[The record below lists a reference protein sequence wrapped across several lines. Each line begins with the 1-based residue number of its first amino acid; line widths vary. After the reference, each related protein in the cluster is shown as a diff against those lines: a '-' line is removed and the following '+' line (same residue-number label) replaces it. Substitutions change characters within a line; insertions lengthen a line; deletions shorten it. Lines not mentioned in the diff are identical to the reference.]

1 MKASQHFGRHGFD
14 HDKIAAVLSS
24 GKKEEVLPV
33 LRALISAGKATIGS
47 LQVVDRI
54 GRLLRDRDPDVAS
67 TAAELLIAADAAG
80 RYEEALILMLQRR
93 EDACVM
99 AALSAFSKLGSK
111 ISPSRKDLVV
121 HHIATCL
128 SGSRQVHC
136 RALRTL
142 GELRATR
149 QALDIQNRLENQKAL
164 FRTKPAEEVRQ
175 LQDGA
180 QEQEV
185 AKLREQM
192 MHLASHCSELA
203 KARGDASRLAEG
215 LKEVQEALA
224 ESERSAD
231 QQDKPEVTKLREQM
245 MHLTSDLAK
254 ATGDASRL
262 AEELKEAQQA
272 LAESERSADQQ
283 AQQFLQKEW
292 CWKNETAKLEE
303 AESFAEAAAQ
313 EKDVLRMELAEKV
326 RQLQE
331 RAQEE
336 QEVAKLREQM
346 MHLASHCSDL
356 AGNASRSAADL
367 KEAQEALAES
377 ERSADQQAQ
386 QFLQKEWCW
395 KNETA
400 KLEKAEEFAEAAA
413 QEKVV
418 LRTELAEKVRQL
430 QEAQGKREVT
440 KLREQMTHLTSDA
453 PHMAELAEAAA
464 QEKAVLRTELA
475 EKVRQLQEAQAQQF
489 LQKEWCWK
497 NETAKLEEAESF
509 AEAAAQE
516 KAMLRTELAE
526 KEERLQKAAQELP
539 EAQQVFAQSEAAQR
553 LAEAAAKEKAVLRTA
568 LEEKEKR
575 LQKAAQELT
584 EAQQS
589 EKRAEQEKAVLRT
602 ALEEK
607 EKRLQKAAQELTEAQ
622 QSEKR
627 AEQEMAKLEEAQRLA
642 EAAAQEKAVLRTAL
656 EEKEKRLQK
665 AAQELTEAQQSEKRA
680 EEEMA
685 KLEEAQRLA
694 EAAAQEKERA
704 PSEKAKEGSDSS
716 TADMER
722 GPWDSPRTLDSC
734 TSEGSP
740 KEVGP
745 GGSFHSAG
753 GKQPA
758 APAASDGL
766 TPSSTKQVNDVSD
779 LASLSTLST
788 SPPAM
793 NKDLHQVSLGQDG
806 GEARVVVSCPEAHYD
821 KVQKICMELDI
832 VQAFGRKGDYVDD
845 LDGDEWFGKWQ
856 SRVVASA
863 TTALQTRKCKNAEL
877 FCIAGGKHCHKE
889 VGNQPMLI
897 EAIEKAMKESKLPAV
912 KIRFSWM
919 KVEQFEEH
927 IRKLAEEEIQ
937 KDAKLRKRKLLDL
950 LEEDP
955 QAAELFAKLTDYVEL
970 DEKSKRLVII
980 GDTGAGKSTFCG
992 LLDGSLQK
1000 LKKGVDD
1007 KGMPLWE
1014 WESNFK
1020 LGHKAS
1026 SETDQ
1031 PQLRKCY
1038 AFGQDG
1044 EDPVPLLLMDTPG
1057 LEDSRGKKKDDD
1069 HMAEVAKWVNGLRY
1083 IHGIVILLKND
1094 TRISRGLRNNL
1105 EFFQSIFGTDMW
1117 VHATVV
1123 VNRWPQDSRSRK
1135 KRAEGGLQ
1143 STAQFEEE
1151 FRGVL
1156 QKPRPK
1162 DATGDDC
1169 GVGLAED
1176 KARRLPFYFVDTLYD
1191 RGEEDEKSSMRNEL
1205 DNIRRWAL
1213 SLQEWF
1219 VQATTQSPE
1228 LKNLIH
1234 VVESTNQAADLETAL
1249 EKALGVDPR
1258 PADVTRKKVEAV
1270 RKEIEVRSTADRV
1283 DEAEK
1288 ALHKFEETGNR
1299 EDAQT
1304 FVQKFGALNSKQAA
1318 AVSSTKMSRLNP
1330 AFEVLEKAL
1339 EGKKS
1344 ETETATLEVSPQ
1356 FHQHAQRLIKE
1367 RNEALTQLDEAVRES
1382 STEKVVR
1389 ALAKCDSLRLT
1400 DPSIPKAKTW
1410 LEETQSALG
1419 QLENAHKQKSM
1430 EAVKQ
1435 ALALCESLNLPADK
1449 LQIARTWLKA
1459 EAKQVL
1465 DTAVEQAESIKKVRE
1480 ALLFC
1485 ESVGVPPDDLRKAH
1499 HWLEDEQ
1506 KVQRL
1511 IEEFDEKYGLGL
1523 SKEFDSFTKA
1533 VKLWVREHGV
1543 TGTLG
1548 HMETRFERL
1557 KQIVNEF
1564 PKMTEVSKIK
1574 VCTLIKSTKLNPQ
1587 STRKEWQDVL
1597 DPAREHGM
1605 NGLQLQKLQTD
1616 YDNRLFFH
1624 GDIVTMETNRWDD
1637 HYVYVSDDHNYV
1649 FARKRS
1655 TLEGYEL
1662 TKASWRLH
1670 IDGDLHKFESM
1681 KCSGRYLCAMDHE
1694 TNKLWVGISKGSI
1707 EEDRCRWKLE
1717 PDGSYYGLWNER
1729 GDFTHALT
1737 FHNHEPGFGRP
1748 YCARIPRIGGWEKV
1762 YIRRV

>member
-283 AQQFLQKEW
+283 
-292 CWKNETAKLEE
+292 
-303 AESFAEAAAQ
+303 
-313 EKDVLRMELAEKV
+313 
-326 RQLQE
+326 
-331 RAQEE
+331 EE

-413 QEKVV
+413 QEKV
-418 LRTELAEKVRQL
+418 
-430 QEAQGKREVT
+430 
-440 KLREQMTHLTSDA
+440 
-453 PHMAELAEAAA
+453 
-464 QEKAVLRTELA
+464 VLRTELA

-622 QSEKR
+622 QSEKRAEQEMAKLEEAQRLAEAAAQEKAVLRTALEEKEKRLQKAAQELTEAQQSGKR

-927 IRKLAEEEIQ
+927 IRRLVAEIQ

-1449 LQIARTWLKA
+1449 LQIARTWLKPV
-1459 EAKQVL
+1459 QVL

>member
-313 EKDVLRMELAEKV
+313 EK
-326 RQLQE
+326 
-331 RAQEE
+331 
-336 QEVAKLREQM
+336 
-346 MHLASHCSDL
+346 
-356 AGNASRSAADL
+356 
-367 KEAQEALAES
+367 
-377 ERSADQQAQ
+377 
-386 QFLQKEWCW
+386 
-395 KNETA
+395 
-400 KLEKAEEFAEAAA
+400 
-413 QEKVV
+413 
-418 LRTELAEKVRQL
+418 
-430 QEAQGKREVT
+430 
-440 KLREQMTHLTSDA
+440 
-453 PHMAELAEAAA
+453 
-464 QEKAVLRTELA
+464 
-475 EKVRQLQEAQAQQF
+475 
-489 LQKEWCWK
+489 
-497 NETAKLEEAESF
+497 
-509 AEAAAQE
+509 
-516 KAMLRTELAE
+516 AMLRTELAE
-526 KEERLQKAAQELP
+526 KEERLQKAAQ
-539 EAQQVFAQSEAAQR
+539 AAQR

-622 QSEKR
+622 QSEKRAEQEMAKLEEAQRLAEAAAQEKAVLRTALEEKEKRLQKAAQELTEAQQSGKR

>member
-80 RYEEALILMLQRR
+80 RYEEDGDGALILMLQRR

-526 KEERLQKAAQELP
+526 KEERLQKELP

-589 EKRAEQEKAVLRT
+589 EKRAEQEKAKLDRRRRLGQAALFT
-602 ALEEK
+602 AL
-607 EKRLQKAAQELTEAQ
+607 
-622 QSEKR
+622 
-627 AEQEMAKLEEAQRLA
+627 
-642 EAAAQEKAVLRTAL
+642 
-656 EEKEKRLQK
+656 
-665 AAQELTEAQQSEKRA
+665 
-680 EEEMA
+680 
-685 KLEEAQRLA
+685 
-694 EAAAQEKERA
+694 
-704 PSEKAKEGSDSS
+704 
-716 TADMER
+716 
-722 GPWDSPRTLDSC
+722 
-734 TSEGSP
+734 
-740 KEVGP
+740 
-745 GGSFHSAG
+745 
-753 GKQPA
+753 
-758 APAASDGL
+758 
-766 TPSSTKQVNDVSD
+766 
-779 LASLSTLST
+779 
-788 SPPAM
+788 
-793 NKDLHQVSLGQDG
+793 
-806 GEARVVVSCPEAHYD
+806 
-821 KVQKICMELDI
+821 
-832 VQAFGRKGDYVDD
+832 
-845 LDGDEWFGKWQ
+845 
-856 SRVVASA
+856 
-863 TTALQTRKCKNAEL
+863 
-877 FCIAGGKHCHKE
+877 
-889 VGNQPMLI
+889 VGN
-897 EAIEKAMKESKLPAV
+897 S
-912 KIRFSWM
+912 
-919 KVEQFEEH
+919 
-927 IRKLAEEEIQ
+927 
-937 KDAKLRKRKLLDL
+937 
-950 LEEDP
+950 
-955 QAAELFAKLTDYVEL
+955 
-970 DEKSKRLVII
+970 
-980 GDTGAGKSTFCG
+980 
-992 LLDGSLQK
+992 
-1000 LKKGVDD
+1000 
-1007 KGMPLWE
+1007 
-1014 WESNFK
+1014 
-1020 LGHKAS
+1020 
-1026 SETDQ
+1026 
-1031 PQLRKCY
+1031 
-1038 AFGQDG
+1038 
-1044 EDPVPLLLMDTPG
+1044 PLLL
-1057 LEDSRGKKKDDD
+1057 L
-1069 HMAEVAKWVNGLRY
+1069 LRM
-1083 IHGIVILLKND
+1083 G
-1094 TRISRGLRNNL
+1094 
-1105 EFFQSIFGTDMW
+1105 
-1117 VHATVV
+1117 
-1123 VNRWPQDSRSRK
+1123 
-1135 KRAEGGLQ
+1135 
-1143 STAQFEEE
+1143 
-1151 FRGVL
+1151 
-1156 QKPRPK
+1156 
-1162 DATGDDC
+1162 
-1169 GVGLAED
+1169 
-1176 KARRLPFYFVDTLYD
+1176 
-1191 RGEEDEKSSMRNEL
+1191 
-1205 DNIRRWAL
+1205 
-1213 SLQEWF
+1213 
-1219 VQATTQSPE
+1219 
-1228 LKNLIH
+1228 
-1234 VVESTNQAADLETAL
+1234 
-1249 EKALGVDPR
+1249 
-1258 PADVTRKKVEAV
+1258 
-1270 RKEIEVRSTADRV
+1270 
-1283 DEAEK
+1283 
-1288 ALHKFEETGNR
+1288 
-1299 EDAQT
+1299 
-1304 FVQKFGALNSKQAA
+1304 
-1318 AVSSTKMSRLNP
+1318 
-1330 AFEVLEKAL
+1330 
-1339 EGKKS
+1339 
-1344 ETETATLEVSPQ
+1344 
-1356 FHQHAQRLIKE
+1356 
-1367 RNEALTQLDEAVRES
+1367 
-1382 STEKVVR
+1382 
-1389 ALAKCDSLRLT
+1389 
-1400 DPSIPKAKTW
+1400 
-1410 LEETQSALG
+1410 
-1419 QLENAHKQKSM
+1419 
-1430 EAVKQ
+1430 
-1435 ALALCESLNLPADK
+1435 
-1449 LQIARTWLKA
+1449 
-1459 EAKQVL
+1459 
-1465 DTAVEQAESIKKVRE
+1465 
-1480 ALLFC
+1480 
-1485 ESVGVPPDDLRKAH
+1485 
-1499 HWLEDEQ
+1499 
-1506 KVQRL
+1506 
-1511 IEEFDEKYGLGL
+1511 
-1523 SKEFDSFTKA
+1523 
-1533 VKLWVREHGV
+1533 
-1543 TGTLG
+1543 
-1548 HMETRFERL
+1548 
-1557 KQIVNEF
+1557 
-1564 PKMTEVSKIK
+1564 
-1574 VCTLIKSTKLNPQ
+1574 
-1587 STRKEWQDVL
+1587 
-1597 DPAREHGM
+1597 
-1605 NGLQLQKLQTD
+1605 
-1616 YDNRLFFH
+1616 
-1624 GDIVTMETNRWDD
+1624 
-1637 HYVYVSDDHNYV
+1637 
-1649 FARKRS
+1649 
-1655 TLEGYEL
+1655 
-1662 TKASWRLH
+1662 
-1670 IDGDLHKFESM
+1670 
-1681 KCSGRYLCAMDHE
+1681 
-1694 TNKLWVGISKGSI
+1694 
-1707 EEDRCRWKLE
+1707 
-1717 PDGSYYGLWNER
+1717 
-1729 GDFTHALT
+1729 
-1737 FHNHEPGFGRP
+1737 
-1748 YCARIPRIGGWEKV
+1748 
-1762 YIRRV
+1762 

>member
-231 QQDKPEVTKLREQM
+231 QQAQQFRLQDKPEVTKLREQM

-313 EKDVLRMELAEKV
+313 EK
-326 RQLQE
+326 
-331 RAQEE
+331 
-336 QEVAKLREQM
+336 
-346 MHLASHCSDL
+346 
-356 AGNASRSAADL
+356 
-367 KEAQEALAES
+367 
-377 ERSADQQAQ
+377 
-386 QFLQKEWCW
+386 
-395 KNETA
+395 
-400 KLEKAEEFAEAAA
+400 
-413 QEKVV
+413 VV

-464 QEKAVLRTELA
+464 QEKAVLRT
-475 EKVRQLQEAQAQQF
+475 
-489 LQKEWCWK
+489 
-497 NETAKLEEAESF
+497 
-509 AEAAAQE
+509 
-516 KAMLRTELAE
+516 
-526 KEERLQKAAQELP
+526 
-539 EAQQVFAQSEAAQR
+539 
-553 LAEAAAKEKAVLRTA
+553 A

-589 EKRAEQEKAVLRT
+589 GKRAEQ
-602 ALEEK
+602 
-607 EKRLQKAAQELTEAQ
+607 
-622 QSEKR
+622 
-627 AEQEMAKLEEAQRLA
+627 
-642 EAAAQEKAVLRTAL
+642 
-656 EEKEKRLQK
+656 
-665 AAQELTEAQQSEKRA
+665 
-680 EEEMA
+680 EMA

-927 IRKLAEEEIQ
+927 IRRLVAEIQ

-1449 LQIARTWLKA
+1449 LQIARTWLKPV
-1459 EAKQVL
+1459 QVL

>member
-215 LKEVQEALA
+215 LKEVQE
-224 ESERSAD
+224 
-231 QQDKPEVTKLREQM
+231 
-245 MHLTSDLAK
+245 
-254 ATGDASRL
+254 
-262 AEELKEAQQA
+262 A

-526 KEERLQKAAQELP
+526 KEERLQK
-539 EAQQVFAQSEAAQR
+539 AAQR

-927 IRKLAEEEIQ
+927 IRRLVAEIQ

-1449 LQIARTWLKA
+1449 LQIARTWLKPV
-1459 EAKQVL
+1459 QVL

>member
-231 QQDKPEVTKLREQM
+231 QQ
-245 MHLTSDLAK
+245 
-254 ATGDASRL
+254 
-262 AEELKEAQQA
+262 
-272 LAESERSADQQ
+272 
-283 AQQFLQKEW
+283 
-292 CWKNETAKLEE
+292 
-303 AESFAEAAAQ
+303 
-313 EKDVLRMELAEKV
+313 
-326 RQLQE
+326 
-331 RAQEE
+331 EE

-377 ERSADQQAQ
+377 ERSADQQ
-386 QFLQKEWCW
+386 
-395 KNETA
+395 
-400 KLEKAEEFAEAAA
+400 
-413 QEKVV
+413 
-418 LRTELAEKVRQL
+418 
-430 QEAQGKREVT
+430 GKREVT

-464 QEKAVLRTELA
+464 QEKANWQTTLGESERSA
-475 EKVRQLQEAQAQQF
+475 DHQAQQF

-622 QSEKR
+622 QSEKRAEQEMAKLEEAQRLAEAAAQEKAVLRTALEEKEKRLQKAAQELTEAQQSGKR

-927 IRKLAEEEIQ
+927 IRRLVAEIQ

-1449 LQIARTWLKA
+1449 LQIARTWLKPV
-1459 EAKQVL
+1459 QVL

>member
-553 LAEAAAKEKAVLRTA
+553 LAEAAAK
-568 LEEKEKR
+568 
-575 LQKAAQELT
+575 
-584 EAQQS
+584 
-589 EKRAEQEKAVLRT
+589 
-602 ALEEK
+602 
-607 EKRLQKAAQELTEAQ
+607 
-622 QSEKR
+622 
-627 AEQEMAKLEEAQRLA
+627 
-642 EAAAQEKAVLRTAL
+642 
-656 EEKEKRLQK
+656 
-665 AAQELTEAQQSEKRA
+665 
-680 EEEMA
+680 
-685 KLEEAQRLA
+685 
-694 EAAAQEKERA
+694 EKERA

>member
-453 PHMAELAEAAA
+453 PHMAE
-464 QEKAVLRTELA
+464 
-475 EKVRQLQEAQAQQF
+475 
-489 LQKEWCWK
+489 
-497 NETAKLEEAESF
+497 
-509 AEAAAQE
+509 
-516 KAMLRTELAE
+516 
-526 KEERLQKAAQELP
+526 
-539 EAQQVFAQSEAAQR
+539 
-553 LAEAAAKEKAVLRTA
+553 
-568 LEEKEKR
+568 
-575 LQKAAQELT
+575 
-584 EAQQS
+584 
-589 EKRAEQEKAVLRT
+589 
-602 ALEEK
+602 
-607 EKRLQKAAQELTEAQ
+607 
-622 QSEKR
+622 
-627 AEQEMAKLEEAQRLA
+627 LA

>member
-464 QEKAVLRTELA
+464 QEK
-475 EKVRQLQEAQAQQF
+475 
-489 LQKEWCWK
+489 
-497 NETAKLEEAESF
+497 
-509 AEAAAQE
+509 
-516 KAMLRTELAE
+516 
-526 KEERLQKAAQELP
+526 
-539 EAQQVFAQSEAAQR
+539 
-553 LAEAAAKEKAVLRTA
+553 
-568 LEEKEKR
+568 
-575 LQKAAQELT
+575 
-584 EAQQS
+584 
-589 EKRAEQEKAVLRT
+589 
-602 ALEEK
+602 
-607 EKRLQKAAQELTEAQ
+607 
-622 QSEKR
+622 
-627 AEQEMAKLEEAQRLA
+627 LEEAQRLA

-665 AAQELTEAQQSEKRA
+665 AAQELTEAQQSGKRA
-680 EEEMA
+680 EQEMA

-927 IRKLAEEEIQ
+927 IRRLVAEIQ

-1449 LQIARTWLKA
+1449 LQIARTWLKPV
-1459 EAKQVL
+1459 QVL

>member
-464 QEKAVLRTELA
+464 QEKAVLRT
-475 EKVRQLQEAQAQQF
+475 
-489 LQKEWCWK
+489 
-497 NETAKLEEAESF
+497 
-509 AEAAAQE
+509 
-516 KAMLRTELAE
+516 
-526 KEERLQKAAQELP
+526 
-539 EAQQVFAQSEAAQR
+539 
-553 LAEAAAKEKAVLRTA
+553 A

-622 QSEKR
+622 QSGKR
-627 AEQEMAKLEEAQRLA
+627 AEQ
-642 EAAAQEKAVLRTAL
+642 
-656 EEKEKRLQK
+656 
-665 AAQELTEAQQSEKRA
+665 
-680 EEEMA
+680 EMA

>member
-231 QQDKPEVTKLREQM
+231 QQAQQFRLQDKPEVTKLREQM

-313 EKDVLRMELAEKV
+313 EK
-326 RQLQE
+326 
-331 RAQEE
+331 
-336 QEVAKLREQM
+336 
-346 MHLASHCSDL
+346 
-356 AGNASRSAADL
+356 
-367 KEAQEALAES
+367 
-377 ERSADQQAQ
+377 
-386 QFLQKEWCW
+386 
-395 KNETA
+395 
-400 KLEKAEEFAEAAA
+400 
-413 QEKVV
+413 VV

-464 QEKAVLRTELA
+464 Q
-475 EKVRQLQEAQAQQF
+475 
-489 LQKEWCWK
+489 
-497 NETAKLEEAESF
+497 
-509 AEAAAQE
+509 
-516 KAMLRTELAE
+516 
-526 KEERLQKAAQELP
+526 
-539 EAQQVFAQSEAAQR
+539 
-553 LAEAAAKEKAVLRTA
+553 EKAVLRTA

-622 QSEKR
+622 QSGKR
-627 AEQEMAKLEEAQRLA
+627 AEQ
-642 EAAAQEKAVLRTAL
+642 
-656 EEKEKRLQK
+656 
-665 AAQELTEAQQSEKRA
+665 
-680 EEEMA
+680 EMA

-927 IRKLAEEEIQ
+927 IRRLVAEIQ

-1449 LQIARTWLKA
+1449 LQIARTWLKPV
-1459 EAKQVL
+1459 QVL

>member
-292 CWKNETAKLEE
+292 CWKNETAKLE
-303 AESFAEAAAQ
+303 
-313 EKDVLRMELAEKV
+313 
-326 RQLQE
+326 
-331 RAQEE
+331 
-336 QEVAKLREQM
+336 
-346 MHLASHCSDL
+346 
-356 AGNASRSAADL
+356 
-367 KEAQEALAES
+367 
-377 ERSADQQAQ
+377 
-386 QFLQKEWCW
+386 
-395 KNETA
+395 
-400 KLEKAEEFAEAAA
+400 KAEEFAEAAA

-464 QEKAVLRTELA
+464 
-475 EKVRQLQEAQAQQF
+475 
-489 LQKEWCWK
+489 
-497 NETAKLEEAESF
+497 
-509 AEAAAQE
+509 
-516 KAMLRTELAE
+516 
-526 KEERLQKAAQELP
+526 
-539 EAQQVFAQSEAAQR
+539 
-553 LAEAAAKEKAVLRTA
+553 
-568 LEEKEKR
+568 
-575 LQKAAQELT
+575 
-584 EAQQS
+584 
-589 EKRAEQEKAVLRT
+589 QEKAVLRT

-665 AAQELTEAQQSEKRA
+665 AAQELTEAQQSGKRAEQEMAKLEEAQRLAEAAAQEKAVLRTALEEKEKRLQKAAQELTEAQQSEKRA

-694 EAAAQEKERA
+694 EAAAQEKALLSTELADKVKQLEEAAQERA

>member
-526 KEERLQKAAQELP
+526 KEERLQKAAQ
-539 EAQQVFAQSEAAQR
+539 R

-622 QSEKR
+622 QSGKR
-627 AEQEMAKLEEAQRLA
+627 AEQ
-642 EAAAQEKAVLRTAL
+642 
-656 EEKEKRLQK
+656 
-665 AAQELTEAQQSEKRA
+665 
-680 EEEMA
+680 EMA

>member
-313 EKDVLRMELAEKV
+313 EK
-326 RQLQE
+326 
-331 RAQEE
+331 
-336 QEVAKLREQM
+336 
-346 MHLASHCSDL
+346 
-356 AGNASRSAADL
+356 
-367 KEAQEALAES
+367 
-377 ERSADQQAQ
+377 
-386 QFLQKEWCW
+386 
-395 KNETA
+395 
-400 KLEKAEEFAEAAA
+400 
-413 QEKVV
+413 
-418 LRTELAEKVRQL
+418 
-430 QEAQGKREVT
+430 
-440 KLREQMTHLTSDA
+440 
-453 PHMAELAEAAA
+453 
-464 QEKAVLRTELA
+464 
-475 EKVRQLQEAQAQQF
+475 
-489 LQKEWCWK
+489 
-497 NETAKLEEAESF
+497 
-509 AEAAAQE
+509 
-516 KAMLRTELAE
+516 AMLRTELAE

-627 AEQEMAKLEEAQRLA
+627 AEQ
-642 EAAAQEKAVLRTAL
+642 
-656 EEKEKRLQK
+656 
-665 AAQELTEAQQSEKRA
+665 
-680 EEEMA
+680 EMA

-927 IRKLAEEEIQ
+927 IRRLVAEIQ

-1449 LQIARTWLKA
+1449 LQIARTWLKPV
-1459 EAKQVL
+1459 QVL

>member
-377 ERSADQQAQ
+377 ERSAD
-386 QFLQKEWCW
+386 
-395 KNETA
+395 
-400 KLEKAEEFAEAAA
+400 
-413 QEKVV
+413 
-418 LRTELAEKVRQL
+418 
-430 QEAQGKREVT
+430 
-440 KLREQMTHLTSDA
+440 H
-453 PHMAELAEAAA
+453 
-464 QEKAVLRTELA
+464 
-475 EKVRQLQEAQAQQF
+475 QAQQF

-526 KEERLQKAAQELP
+526 KEERLQKAAQ
-539 EAQQVFAQSEAAQR
+539 AAQR

-665 AAQELTEAQQSEKRA
+665 AAQELTEAQQSGKRAEQEMAKLEEAQRLAEAAAQEKAVLRTALEEKEKRLQKAAQELTEAQQSEKRA

-694 EAAAQEKERA
+694 EAAAQEKALLSTELADKVKQLEEAAQERA

>member
-231 QQDKPEVTKLREQM
+231 QQAQQFRLQDKPEVTKLREQM

-464 QEKAVLRTELA
+464 QEKAVLRT
-475 EKVRQLQEAQAQQF
+475 
-489 LQKEWCWK
+489 
-497 NETAKLEEAESF
+497 
-509 AEAAAQE
+509 
-516 KAMLRTELAE
+516 
-526 KEERLQKAAQELP
+526 
-539 EAQQVFAQSEAAQR
+539 
-553 LAEAAAKEKAVLRTA
+553 A

-589 EKRAEQEKAVLRT
+589 G
-602 ALEEK
+602 
-607 EKRLQKAAQELTEAQ
+607 
-622 QSEKR
+622 KR

-927 IRKLAEEEIQ
+927 IRRLVAEIQ

-1449 LQIARTWLKA
+1449 LQIARTWLKPV
-1459 EAKQVL
+1459 QVL

>member
-313 EKDVLRMELAEKV
+313 EK
-326 RQLQE
+326 
-331 RAQEE
+331 
-336 QEVAKLREQM
+336 
-346 MHLASHCSDL
+346 
-356 AGNASRSAADL
+356 
-367 KEAQEALAES
+367 
-377 ERSADQQAQ
+377 
-386 QFLQKEWCW
+386 
-395 KNETA
+395 
-400 KLEKAEEFAEAAA
+400 
-413 QEKVV
+413 
-418 LRTELAEKVRQL
+418 
-430 QEAQGKREVT
+430 
-440 KLREQMTHLTSDA
+440 
-453 PHMAELAEAAA
+453 
-464 QEKAVLRTELA
+464 
-475 EKVRQLQEAQAQQF
+475 
-489 LQKEWCWK
+489 
-497 NETAKLEEAESF
+497 
-509 AEAAAQE
+509 
-516 KAMLRTELAE
+516 AMLRTELAE
-526 KEERLQKAAQELP
+526 KEERLQKELP

-622 QSEKR
+622 QSEKRAEQEMAKLEEAQRLAEAAAQEKAVLRTALEEKEKRLQKAAQELTEAQQSGKR

-927 IRKLAEEEIQ
+927 IRRLVAEIQ

-1449 LQIARTWLKA
+1449 LQIARTWLKPV
-1459 EAKQVL
+1459 QVL

>member
-516 KAMLRTELAE
+516 KA
-526 KEERLQKAAQELP
+526 
-539 EAQQVFAQSEAAQR
+539 
-553 LAEAAAKEKAVLRTA
+553 VLRTA

-627 AEQEMAKLEEAQRLA
+627 AEQ
-642 EAAAQEKAVLRTAL
+642 
-656 EEKEKRLQK
+656 
-665 AAQELTEAQQSEKRA
+665 
-680 EEEMA
+680 EMA

-927 IRKLAEEEIQ
+927 IRRLVAEIQ

-1449 LQIARTWLKA
+1449 LQIARTWLKPV
-1459 EAKQVL
+1459 QVL

>member
-231 QQDKPEVTKLREQM
+231 QQ
-245 MHLTSDLAK
+245 
-254 ATGDASRL
+254 
-262 AEELKEAQQA
+262 
-272 LAESERSADQQ
+272 

-464 QEKAVLRTELA
+464 QEKAVLRT
-475 EKVRQLQEAQAQQF
+475 
-489 LQKEWCWK
+489 
-497 NETAKLEEAESF
+497 
-509 AEAAAQE
+509 
-516 KAMLRTELAE
+516 
-526 KEERLQKAAQELP
+526 
-539 EAQQVFAQSEAAQR
+539 
-553 LAEAAAKEKAVLRTA
+553 A

-589 EKRAEQEKAVLRT
+589 EKRAEQ
-602 ALEEK
+602 
-607 EKRLQKAAQELTEAQ
+607 
-622 QSEKR
+622 
-627 AEQEMAKLEEAQRLA
+627 
-642 EAAAQEKAVLRTAL
+642 
-656 EEKEKRLQK
+656 
-665 AAQELTEAQQSEKRA
+665 
-680 EEEMA
+680 EMA

-927 IRKLAEEEIQ
+927 IRRLVAEIQ

-1449 LQIARTWLKA
+1449 LQIARTWLKPV
-1459 EAKQVL
+1459 QVL

>member
-400 KLEKAEEFAEAAA
+400 KLE
-413 QEKVV
+413 
-418 LRTELAEKVRQL
+418 
-430 QEAQGKREVT
+430 
-440 KLREQMTHLTSDA
+440 
-453 PHMAELAEAAA
+453 
-464 QEKAVLRTELA
+464 
-475 EKVRQLQEAQAQQF
+475 
-489 LQKEWCWK
+489 
-497 NETAKLEEAESF
+497 EAESF

-526 KEERLQKAAQELP
+526 KEERLQKAAQ
-539 EAQQVFAQSEAAQR
+539 R
-553 LAEAAAKEKAVLRTA
+553 LAEAAAK
-568 LEEKEKR
+568 
-575 LQKAAQELT
+575 
-584 EAQQS
+584 
-589 EKRAEQEKAVLRT
+589 EKAVLRT

>member
-313 EKDVLRMELAEKV
+313 EK
-326 RQLQE
+326 
-331 RAQEE
+331 
-336 QEVAKLREQM
+336 
-346 MHLASHCSDL
+346 
-356 AGNASRSAADL
+356 
-367 KEAQEALAES
+367 
-377 ERSADQQAQ
+377 
-386 QFLQKEWCW
+386 
-395 KNETA
+395 
-400 KLEKAEEFAEAAA
+400 
-413 QEKVV
+413 
-418 LRTELAEKVRQL
+418 
-430 QEAQGKREVT
+430 
-440 KLREQMTHLTSDA
+440 
-453 PHMAELAEAAA
+453 
-464 QEKAVLRTELA
+464 
-475 EKVRQLQEAQAQQF
+475 
-489 LQKEWCWK
+489 
-497 NETAKLEEAESF
+497 
-509 AEAAAQE
+509 
-516 KAMLRTELAE
+516 AMLRTELAE

-553 LAEAAAKEKAVLRTA
+553 LAEAAAK
-568 LEEKEKR
+568 
-575 LQKAAQELT
+575 
-584 EAQQS
+584 
-589 EKRAEQEKAVLRT
+589 
-602 ALEEK
+602 
-607 EKRLQKAAQELTEAQ
+607 
-622 QSEKR
+622 
-627 AEQEMAKLEEAQRLA
+627 
-642 EAAAQEKAVLRTAL
+642 
-656 EEKEKRLQK
+656 
-665 AAQELTEAQQSEKRA
+665 
-680 EEEMA
+680 
-685 KLEEAQRLA
+685 
-694 EAAAQEKERA
+694 EKERA

-927 IRKLAEEEIQ
+927 IRRLVAEIQ

-1449 LQIARTWLKA
+1449 LQIARTWLKPV
-1459 EAKQVL
+1459 QVL

>member
-1 MKASQHFGRHGFD
+1 
-14 HDKIAAVLSS
+14 
-24 GKKEEVLPV
+24 
-33 LRALISAGKATIGS
+33 
-47 LQVVDRI
+47 
-54 GRLLRDRDPDVAS
+54 
-67 TAAELLIAADAAG
+67 
-80 RYEEALILMLQRR
+80 
-93 EDACVM
+93 
-99 AALSAFSKLGSK
+99 
-111 ISPSRKDLVV
+111 
-121 HHIATCL
+121 
-128 SGSRQVHC
+128 
-136 RALRTL
+136 
-142 GELRATR
+142 
-149 QALDIQNRLENQKAL
+149 
-164 FRTKPAEEVRQ
+164 
-175 LQDGA
+175 
-180 QEQEV
+180 
-185 AKLREQM
+185 
-192 MHLASHCSELA
+192 
-203 KARGDASRLAEG
+203 
-215 LKEVQEALA
+215 
-224 ESERSAD
+224 
-231 QQDKPEVTKLREQM
+231 
-245 MHLTSDLAK
+245 
-254 ATGDASRL
+254 
-262 AEELKEAQQA
+262 
-272 LAESERSADQQ
+272 
-283 AQQFLQKEW
+283 
-292 CWKNETAKLEE
+292 
-303 AESFAEAAAQ
+303 
-313 EKDVLRMELAEKV
+313 
-326 RQLQE
+326 
-331 RAQEE
+331 
-336 QEVAKLREQM
+336 
-346 MHLASHCSDL
+346 
-356 AGNASRSAADL
+356 
-367 KEAQEALAES
+367 
-377 ERSADQQAQ
+377 
-386 QFLQKEWCW
+386 
-395 KNETA
+395 
-400 KLEKAEEFAEAAA
+400 
-413 QEKVV
+413 
-418 LRTELAEKVRQL
+418 
-430 QEAQGKREVT
+430 
-440 KLREQMTHLTSDA
+440 
-453 PHMAELAEAAA
+453 
-464 QEKAVLRTELA
+464 
-475 EKVRQLQEAQAQQF
+475 
-489 LQKEWCWK
+489 
-497 NETAKLEEAESF
+497 
-509 AEAAAQE
+509 
-516 KAMLRTELAE
+516 
-526 KEERLQKAAQELP
+526 
-539 EAQQVFAQSEAAQR
+539 
-553 LAEAAAKEKAVLRTA
+553 
-568 LEEKEKR
+568 
-575 LQKAAQELT
+575 
-584 EAQQS
+584 
-589 EKRAEQEKAVLRT
+589 
-602 ALEEK
+602 
-607 EKRLQKAAQELTEAQ
+607 
-622 QSEKR
+622 
-627 AEQEMAKLEEAQRLA
+627 
-642 EAAAQEKAVLRTAL
+642 
-656 EEKEKRLQK
+656 
-665 AAQELTEAQQSEKRA
+665 
-680 EEEMA
+680 
-685 KLEEAQRLA
+685 
-694 EAAAQEKERA
+694 
-704 PSEKAKEGSDSS
+704 
-716 TADMER
+716 
-722 GPWDSPRTLDSC
+722 
-734 TSEGSP
+734 
-740 KEVGP
+740 
-745 GGSFHSAG
+745 
-753 GKQPA
+753 
-758 APAASDGL
+758 
-766 TPSSTKQVNDVSD
+766 
-779 LASLSTLST
+779 
-788 SPPAM
+788 M

-877 FCIAGGKHCHKE
+877 FCIAG
-889 VGNQPMLI
+889 
-897 EAIEKAMKESKLPAV
+897 
-912 KIRFSWM
+912 
-919 KVEQFEEH
+919 
-927 IRKLAEEEIQ
+927 KLAEEEIQ

-1123 VNRWPQDSRSRK
+1123 VN
-1135 KRAEGGLQ
+1135 
-1143 STAQFEEE
+1143 
-1151 FRGVL
+1151 
-1156 QKPRPK
+1156 
-1162 DATGDDC
+1162 
-1169 GVGLAED
+1169 
-1176 KARRLPFYFVDTLYD
+1176 
-1191 RGEEDEKSSMRNEL
+1191 
-1205 DNIRRWAL
+1205 
-1213 SLQEWF
+1213 
-1219 VQATTQSPE
+1219 
-1228 LKNLIH
+1228 
-1234 VVESTNQAADLETAL
+1234 
-1249 EKALGVDPR
+1249 
-1258 PADVTRKKVEAV
+1258 
-1270 RKEIEVRSTADRV
+1270 
-1283 DEAEK
+1283 
-1288 ALHKFEETGNR
+1288 
-1299 EDAQT
+1299 
-1304 FVQKFGALNSKQAA
+1304 
-1318 AVSSTKMSRLNP
+1318 
-1330 AFEVLEKAL
+1330 
-1339 EGKKS
+1339 
-1344 ETETATLEVSPQ
+1344 
-1356 FHQHAQRLIKE
+1356 
-1367 RNEALTQLDEAVRES
+1367 
-1382 STEKVVR
+1382 
-1389 ALAKCDSLRLT
+1389 RLT

-1694 TNKLWVGISKGSI
+1694 TNKLWPKGLRPAARFSNGKLLSCLAEQVVEHVGRCAPDTENDHGGGGAGWPLRRASRPDGELRCLSETLLSKIGTWQSEKPRI
-1707 EEDRCRWKLE
+1707 LKMTTEAAVTLGLVVGNFPWSLGGELWGIAEPGEEDVGPVTQGKRQVDYRRFLRRFDVAVNKEKWIGWKTILMKDAYEALYCRDADLILGCKRE
-1717 PDGSYYGLWNER
+1717 PSRPCQQLKVLQSEVCFESSDSPQRTSQHVLSASQLQSLAHGLFPPDEGDEDTDLSVHEFFER
-1729 GDFTHALT
+1729 FTVIYRQAKAMTGDDTLSDWRTTLRSLGHLLLKQDRKTSMTINSFERAVSRVRTGASTHSRKTLLQVQRLAHQFESGDESGNGLLSRQ
-1737 FHNHEPGFGRP
+1737 ELDLR
-1748 YCARIPRIGGWEKV
+1748 ASKK
-1762 YIRRV
+1762 

>member
-553 LAEAAAKEKAVLRTA
+553 LAEAAAKEK
-568 LEEKEKR
+568 
-575 LQKAAQELT
+575 
-584 EAQQS
+584 
-589 EKRAEQEKAVLRT
+589 
-602 ALEEK
+602 
-607 EKRLQKAAQELTEAQ
+607 
-622 QSEKR
+622 
-627 AEQEMAKLEEAQRLA
+627 
-642 EAAAQEKAVLRTAL
+642 
-656 EEKEKRLQK
+656 
-665 AAQELTEAQQSEKRA
+665 
-680 EEEMA
+680 
-685 KLEEAQRLA
+685 
-694 EAAAQEKERA
+694 ERA

-927 IRKLAEEEIQ
+927 IRRLVAEIQ

-1449 LQIARTWLKA
+1449 LQIARTWLKPV
-1459 EAKQVL
+1459 QVL

>member
-231 QQDKPEVTKLREQM
+231 QQ
-245 MHLTSDLAK
+245 
-254 ATGDASRL
+254 
-262 AEELKEAQQA
+262 
-272 LAESERSADQQ
+272 

-430 QEAQGKREVT
+430 QEAQ
-440 KLREQMTHLTSDA
+440 
-453 PHMAELAEAAA
+453 
-464 QEKAVLRTELA
+464 
-475 EKVRQLQEAQAQQF
+475 AQQF

-589 EKRAEQEKAVLRT
+589 G
-602 ALEEK
+602 
-607 EKRLQKAAQELTEAQ
+607 
-622 QSEKR
+622 KR
-627 AEQEMAKLEEAQRLA
+627 AEQEM
-642 EAAAQEKAVLRTAL
+642 AVLRTAL

-1543 TGTLG
+1543 TG
-1548 HMETRFERL
+1548 
-1557 KQIVNEF
+1557 
-1564 PKMTEVSKIK
+1564 
-1574 VCTLIKSTKLNPQ
+1574 
-1587 STRKEWQDVL
+1587 
-1597 DPAREHGM
+1597 
-1605 NGLQLQKLQTD
+1605 NG
-1616 YDNRLFFH
+1616 R
-1624 GDIVTMETNRWDD
+1624 M
-1637 HYVYVSDDHNYV
+1637 
-1649 FARKRS
+1649 
-1655 TLEGYEL
+1655 
-1662 TKASWRLH
+1662 
-1670 IDGDLHKFESM
+1670 
-1681 KCSGRYLCAMDHE
+1681 C
-1694 TNKLWVGISKGSI
+1694 
-1707 EEDRCRWKLE
+1707 
-1717 PDGSYYGLWNER
+1717 
-1729 GDFTHALT
+1729 
-1737 FHNHEPGFGRP
+1737 
-1748 YCARIPRIGGWEKV
+1748 
-1762 YIRRV
+1762 

>member
-215 LKEVQEALA
+215 LKEVQE
-224 ESERSAD
+224 
-231 QQDKPEVTKLREQM
+231 
-245 MHLTSDLAK
+245 
-254 ATGDASRL
+254 
-262 AEELKEAQQA
+262 A

-927 IRKLAEEEIQ
+927 IRRLVAEIQ

-1449 LQIARTWLKA
+1449 LQIARTWLKPV
-1459 EAKQVL
+1459 QVL

>member
-627 AEQEMAKLEEAQRLA
+627 AEQ
-642 EAAAQEKAVLRTAL
+642 
-656 EEKEKRLQK
+656 
-665 AAQELTEAQQSEKRA
+665 
-680 EEEMA
+680 EMA

>member
-231 QQDKPEVTKLREQM
+231 QQ
-245 MHLTSDLAK
+245 
-254 ATGDASRL
+254 
-262 AEELKEAQQA
+262 
-272 LAESERSADQQ
+272 

-331 RAQEE
+331 RA
-336 QEVAKLREQM
+336 
-346 MHLASHCSDL
+346 
-356 AGNASRSAADL
+356 
-367 KEAQEALAES
+367 
-377 ERSADQQAQ
+377 QAQ

-589 EKRAEQEKAVLRT
+589 G
-602 ALEEK
+602 
-607 EKRLQKAAQELTEAQ
+607 
-622 QSEKR
+622 KR
-627 AEQEMAKLEEAQRLA
+627 AEQEM
-642 EAAAQEKAVLRTAL
+642 AVLRTAL